1 MGSIGDEPAGIG
13 LFGANVGSGQRRFWF
28 VPRSSTSQDDLYD
41 RVSGLFLREIDP
53 GCFVRALYLYPR
65 GSANPDLPDLEAFM
79 LLIGTQRDDA
89 KTDEILET
97 EYDRLVELAIEAFA
111 DKGQEHSPSR

>member
-1 MGSIGDEPAGIG
+1 
-13 LFGANVGSGQRRFWF
+13 
-28 VPRSSTSQDDLYD
+28 
-41 RVSGLFLREIDP
+41 
-53 GCFVRALYLYPR
+53 
-65 GSANPDLPDLEAFM
+65 M